1 MMSGLPTTS
10 DRDQPLWLVRQ
21 EELILSLQ
29 RQPFLIV
36 VRTDSNDL
44 DLLEGPDGHQSLI
57 RQLDRLHQA
66 GLTHLEVAWKAD
78 PRWVPFMRRIRELF
92 PGFSLGAASV
102 TSLAALDDLQHL
114 ELPYAMAP
122 CWVPELV
129 LEARRRGL
137 LLAPGVF
144 SPTDVLQARDFGC
157 DLVKLFP
164 AVSVGCDYWRRL
176 QAPLADLPMVVAAGG
191 LDVADVPKW
200 LSSGHG
206 AVALG
211 RRVLGADGL
220 APELLTWLGGSPIC
234 S

>member
-10 DRDQPLWLVRQ
+10 DRDQPLWLARQ

-29 RQPFLIV
+29 HQPFLIV
-36 VRTDSNDL
+36 VRPDSNDL
-44 DLLEGPDGHQSLI
+44 DLLEGPDGHKTLI

-78 PRWVPFMRRIRELF
+78 PRWVPFMQRIRELF

-114 ELPYAMAP
+114 ELPYAMSP

-129 LEARRRGL
+129 QEARRRGL
-137 LLAPGVF
+137 LLVPGVF

-157 DLVKLFP
+157 RLVKLFP
-164 AVSVGCDYWRRL
+164 AVSLGCDYWRRL

-191 LDVADVPKW
+191 LGVADVPKW
-200 LSSGHG
+200 LSTGHG

-220 APELLTWLGGSPIC
+220 APELLAWLGGSPIC
-234 S
+234 R

>member
-44 DLLEGPDGHQSLI
+44 DLLEGPDVDRSLI
-57 RQLDRLHQA
+57 GHLDRLHQA

-114 ELPYAMAP
+114 ELPYAMSP

-129 LEARRRGL
+129 LEARRRGML
-137 LLAPGVF
+137 LVPGVF

-157 DLVKLFP
+157 GLVKLFP

-176 QAPLADLPMVVAAGG
+176 QAPLTDLPMVVAAGG
-191 LDVADVPKW
+191 LGVADVPKW
-200 LSSGHG
+200 LSTGHG

>member
-1 MMSGLPTTS
+1 M
-10 DRDQPLWLVRQ
+10 
-21 EELILSLQ
+21 
-29 RQPFLIV
+29 
-36 VRTDSNDL
+36 
-44 DLLEGPDGHQSLI
+44 H
-57 RQLDRLHQA
+57 
-66 GLTHLEVAWKAD
+66 
-78 PRWVPFMRRIRELF
+78 RIRKLF

-102 TSLAALDDLQHL
+102 TSLSALDDLQRL
-114 ELPYAMAP
+114 ELPYSMAP

-137 LLAPGVF
+137 LLVPGVF

-157 DLVKLFP
+157 RLVKLFP
-164 AVSVGCDYWRRL
+164 AVTLGCDYWRRL

-191 LDVADVPKW
+191 LGVADVPQW
-200 LSSGHG
+200 LSTGHG

-220 APELLTWLGGSPIC
+220 APELLTWLGGSPIR

>member
-10 DRDQPLWLVRQ
+10 DRDLSLWLARQ

-29 RQPFLIV
+29 RQPLLVV
-36 VRTDSNDL
+36 VRPDSNDL
-44 DLLEGPDGHQSLI
+44 DQLERPDGHSSLI
-57 RQLDRLHQA
+57 RQLDCLHQA

-78 PRWVPFMRRIRELF
+78 QRWVPFMHRIRKLF

-102 TSLAALDDLQHL
+102 TSLSALDDLQRL
-114 ELPYAMAP
+114 ELPYSMAP

-137 LLAPGVF
+137 LLVPGVF

-157 DLVKLFP
+157 RLVKLFP
-164 AVSVGCDYWRRL
+164 AVSLGCDYWRRL

-191 LDVADVPKW
+191 LGVADVPQW
-200 LSSGHG
+200 LSTGHG

-220 APELLTWLGGSPIC
+220 APELLTWLGGSPIR

>member
-10 DRDQPLWLVRQ
+10 ERDQPLWLVRQ

-44 DLLEGPDGHQSLI
+44 DLPEGPDGDGSLI

-78 PRWVPFMRRIRELF
+78 PRWVPFMQRIRELF

-102 TSLAALDDLQHL
+102 TSLAALDDLQQL
-114 ELPYAMAP
+114 ALPYAMSP

-129 LEARRRGL
+129 QEARRRGL
-137 LLAPGVF
+137 LLVPGVF

-157 DLVKLFP
+157 NLVKLFP

-191 LDVADVPKW
+191 LGVADVPKW
-200 LSSGHG
+200 LSTGHG

-211 RRVLGADGL
+211 RRVLGKDGL
-220 APELLTWLGGSPIC
+220 EPELLTWLGGSPIC

>member
-10 DRDQPLWLVRQ
+10 ERDQPLWLVRQ

-44 DLLEGPDGHQSLI
+44 DLPEGPDGEGSLI

-78 PRWVPFMRRIRELF
+78 PRWVPFMQRIRELF

-102 TSLAALDDLQHL
+102 TSLAALDDLQQL
-114 ELPYAMAP
+114 ALPYAMSP

-129 LEARRRGL
+129 QEARRRGL
-137 LLAPGVF
+137 LLVPGVF

-157 DLVKLFP
+157 NLVKLFP

-191 LDVADVPKW
+191 LGVADVPKW
-200 LSSGHG
+200 LSTGHG

-220 APELLTWLGGSPIC
+220 EPELLTWLGGSPIC